1 MLNSEKTSAAEA
13 VLDKG
18 EAGEGSLLRAF
29 RQGDLR
35 HQLPAD
41 HREDLL

>member
-1 MLNSEKTSAAEA
+1 MLNSEKTSTAEA
-13 VLDKG
+13 VLDQG
-18 EAGEGSLLRAF
+18 EAGGGSLLRAF

>member
-1 MLNSEKTSAAEA
+1 MLNSEKNSTAEA

-18 EAGEGSLLRAF
+18 EAGEGSLLRAV

-35 HQLPAD
+35 HQFPAD
-41 HREDLL
+41 HGEDLL

>member
-13 VLDKG
+13 VLDQG
-18 EAGEGSLLRAF
+18 EAGEGSLLRTV

-35 HQLPAD
+35 HQFPAD

>member
-1 MLNSEKTSAAEA
+1 MLNSEKNSTAKA

-41 HREDLL
+41 HGEDLF